1 MAGGDV
7 AVCDWFV
14 RVVDVRRTIYIY
26 IYALQDDCVMYMLDE
41 DMFLEM
47 ICSDSVHWYIRDVD
61 CKI

>member
-1 MAGGDV
+1 MAGGDG

-14 RVVDVRRTIYIY
+14 RVVDVRWTIY

-61 CKI
+61 RIYI